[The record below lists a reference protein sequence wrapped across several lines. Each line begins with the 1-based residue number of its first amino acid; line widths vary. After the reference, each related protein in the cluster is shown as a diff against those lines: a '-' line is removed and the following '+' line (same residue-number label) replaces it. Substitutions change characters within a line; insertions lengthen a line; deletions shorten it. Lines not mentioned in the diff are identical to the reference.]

1 PPAANERQL
10 RRRAGPTI
18 PAFLYRPPAVNERQ
32 FAPAAA
38 RNDGSRAAPG
48 GSRRLLLD
56 RRPSRFVVFPGGG
69 ATFPTGHEAEGGR
82 HQRAD
87 PADED
92 RSPAAGDVGQPA
104 EDRASDRG
112 RADEEDGLDGEDP
125 ADHRLGGAGRHVGDA
140 AAAGDGGDED
150 GDRDVGYGGED
161 EHRHSQPDGAE
172 RHRADRDRR
181 PPGDDHRPDQRSGA
195 EGGVDEGE
203 GAVGAPEPLL
213 DQQREDDVEVVAQH
227 P

>member
-1 PPAANERQL
+1 GPLGDGGPGGRVGRPHAGSGADRFRQRL
-10 RRRAGPTI
+10 RRLSHRGPDGGRRRPGPALTPPPDSWGSPNPAGPTI

-112 RADEEDGLDGEDP
+112 RADEEDGLD
-125 ADHRLGGAGRHVGDA
+125 
-140 AAAGDGGDED
+140 
-150 GDRDVGYGGED
+150 
-161 EHRHSQPDGAE
+161 
-172 RHRADRDRR
+172 
-181 PPGDDHRPDQRSGA
+181 
-195 EGGVDEGE
+195 
-203 GAVGAPEPLL
+203 
-213 DQQREDDVEVVAQH
+213 
-227 P
+227 